1 MHTLMRST
9 TISFV
14 SLGLALCASPALAAT
29 ITRQDFNG
37 NFTLLDSTSIAD
49 PFPESTDYSG
59 FVTYD
64 ENNSLV
70 DWAIDVEELNLSLNP
85 DSNNFDTPDVT
96 FDLSSE
102 SNWDLRIDFGIA
114 VDAPLYEIER
124 DSTEI
129 NFVAN
134 LGLTGAATY
143 VDSDAS
149 IDVTSTNTTVPEPS
163 TIFASLAFLATM
175 TMLNKD

>member
-1 MHTLMRST
+1 M
-9 TISFV
+9 
-14 SLGLALCASPALAAT
+14 
-29 ITRQDFNG
+29 
-37 NFTLLDSTSIAD
+37 SI
-49 PFPESTDYSG
+49 
-59 FVTYD
+59 
-64 ENNSLV
+64 
-70 DWAIDVEELNLSLNP
+70 NP
-85 DSNNFDTPDVT
+85 DSNNFGTPDVT

-102 SNWDLRIDFGIA
+102 FDWDLRIDFGIA
-114 VDAPLYEIER
+114 ADAPLYTIER

-143 VDSDAS
+143 VDSAAS

-175 TMLNKD
+175 TMLKKDRPTSNPSEFHLC